1 MDTSAI
7 EGVSRA
13 GASVR
18 DRWGATLHH
27 AGRRLEGWRRN
38 ASGMTHHAARSADGS
53 VRRHPY
59 TAVAAGALAGLVA
72 GLLIAR
78 R

>member
-7 EGVSRA
+7 EDVRRA

-18 DRWGATLHH
+18 DRWGSALHH
-27 AGRRLEGWRRN
+27 AGRRLEGLRRN
-38 ASGMTHHAARSADGS
+38 ASGMTHHAARSTHGS